1 MNPRRGFGNAN
12 IAAIHHADHRMR
24 AQRAQH
30 VRCKNRLAFTKRCP
44 ARLGLLSMRSAP
56 MSCDAARLVNNQ
68 VIFRL
73 VAGNLDERGQT
84 LVFRMNS

>member
-1 MNPRRGFGNAN
+1 
-12 IAAIHHADHRMR
+12 
-24 AQRAQH
+24 
-30 VRCKNRLAFTKRCP
+30 
-44 ARLGLLSMRSAP
+44 